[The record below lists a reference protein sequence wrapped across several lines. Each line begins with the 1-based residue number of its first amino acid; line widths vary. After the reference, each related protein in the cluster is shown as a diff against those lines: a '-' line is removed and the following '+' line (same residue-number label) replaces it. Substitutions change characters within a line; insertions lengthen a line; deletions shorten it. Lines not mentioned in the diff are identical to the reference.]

1 MLNSTNLSSQNR
13 LRECYLTLGLAPQT
27 QWPEIKR
34 TYRRLV
40 QKNHPDRFNEG
51 TPEHKQALNNFLALQ
66 QAYEYLSAHNQ
77 TLAETQTPKLQSPS
91 SNKKMQFQQPPFST
105 TSKSTIN
112 KSTQYRDRIRANSFS
127 KRWLLIG
134 LGLLPIGYAFRN
146 ELMIT
151 NKHNQEL
158 TNVKQHFLTTK
169 ISDSSSPQYQA
180 IPDYASFSIGD
191 DMQTVLS
198 SQGQPTR
205 IEGNNWFYGASKVI
219 FAKGKVIDWQNT
231 TSDPLKTR

>member
-1 MLNSTNLSSQNR
+1 MSSQNR
-13 LRECYLTLGLAPQT
+13 IRECYLTLGLAPQT

-51 TPEHKQALNNFLALQ
+51 TPEHQLALNNFLALQ
-66 QAYEYLSAHNQ
+66 QAYEHLSAHNQ
-77 TLAETQTPKLQSPS
+77 TLAETQTTKLQNYS
-91 SNKKMQFQQPPFST
+91 SNEKVQFQQSPLST
-105 TSKSTIN
+105 NRKSIIVEPAR
-112 KSTQYRDRIRANSFS
+112 YRRRLRANNSFS

-134 LGLLPIGYAFRN
+134 LGFLPIGYAFRN
-146 ELMIT
+146 ELMLI
-151 NKHNQEL
+151 NKHSQEL
-158 TNVKQHFLTTK
+158 THVKQDFLTTK
-169 ISDSSSPQYQA
+169 ISDPYSPQYRA
-180 IPDYASFSIGD
+180 TLDDANFSIGD

-219 FAKGKVIDWQNT
+219 FAKGKVIDWQNSA
-231 TSDPLKTR
+231 SDPLKTR